1 MITNSI
7 DLALYAWNSINVDTS
22 FYITDSAQIQFQ
34 KLYNVRIFTVAPT
47 TSTYTSTGNGW
58 NSTPIYS
65 GTMYLNNGYDR
76 ADFMPIIRDSIKLT
90 PFFNI
95 NDVSSAFKTSSYS
108 WDIPNSSSET
118 IFYICISDPLN
129 ENTLMISSLII
140 PNYTYNIN
148 FPKPTGEELLNQPPL
163 DIVSPY
169 QILPT
174 SFYIINPNATNTYQI
189 TCYRRYPNV
198 PLTNITIYPSTPYA
212 SGFVRYGTHML
223 NIIDFIHNRL
233 GYDISSLDNH
243 FTLRTNIDNG
253 SLKRFEYTFD
263 PCVENVL
270 YYRNL
275 LGGWDWLVVRG
286 KINTTHKFKALT
298 YNTGREFGG
307 LTTFDYAGARS
318 VDTTI
323 YYSTVDNYKLPY
335 IESYD
340 TEWNTEVKINLG
352 WFTDDQAKRL
362 IHLFTSKM
370 VYLHN
375 IKTNEITPIRIT
387 DNQFEEK
394 RYKDNR
400 AISKYSIKAV
410 YNQNKNIK

>member
-1 MITNSI
+1 MITDQIYNV
-7 DLALYAWNSINVDTS
+7 LYAWNSIPVDSSTS
-22 FYITDSAQIQFQ
+22 SVITYQ
-34 KLYNVRIFTVAPT
+34 KLYNVRIFNVQPDIN
-47 TSTYTSTGNGW
+47 TYTSVGVGW
-58 NSTPIYS
+58 NSDPLYS

-76 ADFMPIIRDSIKLT
+76 ADFMPIIRDNITFS
-90 PFFNI
+90 PFLNI
-95 NDVSSAFKTSSYS
+95 DEVESTFRSSDYS
-108 WDIPNSSSET
+108 WDIPNT
-118 IFYICISDPLN
+118 VNTNRFFICISDPLN
-129 ENTLMISSLII
+129 ENTLMVVSTII

-148 FPKPTGEELLNQPPL
+148 AVQPGGDQLLNQPPL
-163 DIVSPY
+163 KIVSPY

-174 SFYIINPNATNTYQI
+174 SFFILNPTSTNTYRI
-189 TCYRRYPNV
+189 RCYQTYPDY
-198 PLTNITIYPSTPYA
+198 PYSAITINPSTRYA
-212 SGFVRYGTHML
+212 SGFPRYGTHML
-223 NIIDFIHNRL
+223 NMQSFINDRL
-233 GYDISSLDNH
+233 GYDIEDIDKH
-243 FTLRTNIDNG
+243 FELTTAIDQGTTRTYD
-253 SLKRFEYTFD
+253 FVFD
-263 PCVENVL
+263 PCIENVL

-298 YNTGREFGG
+298 YNTGREFGNK
-307 LTTFDYAGARS
+307 TN
-318 VDTTI
+318 I
-323 YYSTVDNYKLPY
+323 EYSSGVYSQTLETYISLLDNYKLPY
-335 IESYD
+335 IESYN

-352 WFTDDQAKRL
+352 WFTDEQAQRL

-375 IKTNEITPIRIT
+375 VKTNEITPIRIT